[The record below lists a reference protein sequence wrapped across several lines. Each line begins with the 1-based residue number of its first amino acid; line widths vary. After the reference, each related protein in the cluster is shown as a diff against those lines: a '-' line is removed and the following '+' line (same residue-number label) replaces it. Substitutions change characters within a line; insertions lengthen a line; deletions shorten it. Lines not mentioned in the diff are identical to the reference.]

1 MSFLAVMRGFLQIAE
16 HEGEEGKEGSA
27 DIIRLTLPVYQALL
41 RWIHF
46 ARRILN
52 LNFYQ
57 NLGIFMS
64 HLLHLQTIAYKWA
77 TAVEC

>member
-1 MSFLAVMRGFLQIAE
+1 MSFLDFMRGFLHIAE
-16 HEGEEGKEGSA
+16 HEREEEKAETA
-27 DIIRLTLPVYQALL
+27 HIIRLTLPVYQALL